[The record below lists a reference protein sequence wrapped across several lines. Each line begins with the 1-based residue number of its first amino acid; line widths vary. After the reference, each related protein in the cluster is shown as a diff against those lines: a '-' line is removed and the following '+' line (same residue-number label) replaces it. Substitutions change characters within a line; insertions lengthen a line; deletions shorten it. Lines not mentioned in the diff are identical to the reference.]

1 MLIGGVYWYLS
12 TLVLWHAYDM
22 PAFIRGGGLEQVYA
36 QSACRVM
43 GLILTL
49 LTGIV
54 WFLEERRSVG
64 LRWWR
69 VSWSITYGTAAILL
83 AYLVVTMILRSLVH
97 PSPLFNDR
105 ATFIGRVHAEFF
117 AEVGWLSF
125 AFAVIPLMTVIS
137 GVLSVVNAFFLPI
150 KRGSYDV
157 AAQL

>member
-1 MLIGGVYWYLS
+1 
-12 TLVLWHAYDM
+12 
-22 PAFIRGGGLEQVYA
+22 
-36 QSACRVM
+36 
-43 GLILTL
+43 
-49 LTGIV
+49 
-54 WFLEERRSVG
+54 
-64 LRWWR
+64 
-69 VSWSITYGTAAILL
+69 
-83 AYLVVTMILRSLVH
+83 MILRSLVH

-137 GVLSVVNAFFLPI
+137 GVLSVVNACFLPI